1 MARFGRVV
9 TAMVTPFNADG
20 SLNLD
25 GARRLA
31 KWLQDNG
38 NDGLVVA
45 GTTGESPVLT
55 DDERLSLFAAVTEAV
70 TIPVIAG
77 TGTNDTA
84 HSVLMTKEATKLGV
98 AGILAVTPYY
108 NRPPQSGIEGHM
120 RAMAASTNLP
130 VVVYDIPART
140 GRKIA
145 TSLILKLANEVSN
158 IVALKDA
165 AGNPAESAVL
175 MSQAPAGFEL
185 YSGDDGFTLPFMAI
199 GGSGVIGVATHW
211 TGQDHQEMFALW
223 EKGDVNGARRVNA
236 RMLESFAFET
246 GDDNPNPLPSKVM
259 MNVLG
264 LQVGEAR
271 LPMGPPPAGLEE
283 RAKKVLENLRAAR
296 AASN

>member
-84 HSVLMTKEATKLGV
+84 HSVHMTKEATKLGV

-130 VVVYDIPART
+130 VVVYDVPART
-140 GRKIA
+140 GRKIS
-145 TSLILKLANEVSN
+145 TSLILKLATEVSN

-185 YSGDDGFTLPFMAI
+185 YSGDDGLTLPFMAI

>member
-1 MARFGRVV
+1 
-9 TAMVTPFNADG
+9 MVTPFNADG

-84 HSVLMTKEATKLGV
+84 HSVHMTKEATKLGV

-175 MSQAPAGFEL
+175 MAQAPAGFEL
-185 YSGDDGFTLPFMAI
+185 YSGDDGLTLPFMAI

-223 EKGDVNGARRVNA
+223 EKGDVDGARRVNA

>member
-84 HSVLMTKEATKLGV
+84 HSVHMTKEATKLGV

-185 YSGDDGFTLPFMAI
+185 YSGDDGLTLPFMAI